1 MNGILYS
8 IENGKRSNLK
18 NYRYY
23 LRKDKSGENQ
33 TNPRQNNLQQ
43 LSYQVL
49 NSVLI
54 YADEI
59 SSS

>member
-23 LRKDKSGENQ
+23 LRKDKSAENQ
-33 TNPRQNNLQQ
+33 TKPRQNSLQQ
-43 LSYQVL
+43 LFYQVL

-59 SSS
+59 ASS